1 MLKLNYM
8 HSFIINI
15 LRENTRNKLLFLLI
29 LGFISMQAQPQTFD
43 VLVIGGGASGTA
55 ASIESARLGAKTVLV
70 EEFSWLGGM
79 LTSAGVSAIDGNNK
93 LPSGIWGEFRDS
105 LINYYGSSQALSTGW
120 VSEVLFE
127 PSVGNMIFQTITHKE
142 KNLSICFNSTLQ
154 KVSRENNIWTATIN
168 TPNGQLIVKSKILI
182 DATELGDVAK
192 MCGVKYDIGMED
204 RHITG
209 EPAAAD
215 KAYNIIQDL
224 TYVSILKDY
233 HHDVT
238 IPRPVD
244 YDSIL
249 YSCCC
254 INPLCKIDKGE
265 GKPAWSPQG
274 MITYGKLPNE
284 KYMINWPA
292 EGNDYY
298 LNIIEMTPKERVEAL
313 KKAKS
318 ITMGFLYFLQT
329 KLGMNTLG
337 LADDEFPSSDKLP
350 FIPYHRESRR
360 IHGLVRFT
368 ENHIVSPYTQPDKL
382 YRTNIAVGD
391 YPVDHHHGKY
401 NGEEK
406 LPDLAFHPVPSYGLP
421 LGTLIPQN
429 ADGLI
434 IAEKSIS
441 VSNIANGATRLQPVV
456 LQIGQAAG
464 TLAALSV
471 AQNKKIDEVAVRD
484 VQNSLL
490 KHGGYL
496 MPYLDVK
503 KNHPAYLALQHVGS
517 TGILKGVGKSVSWSN
532 ETWFK
537 ADSILRMNELEG
549 LTDVY
554 PYIRIDKND
563 NNELTWNDALKI
575 VKEIAKKEKLATA
588 KNVKSALTDIYKS
601 FRTKSKMDKFDSKTK
616 ITRLEMAVLI
626 DKILDPF
633 NNKPVNIKGEYL
645 N

>member
-1 MLKLNYM
+1 MFY
-8 HSFIINI
+8 FIIHSI
-15 LRENTRNKLLFLLI
+15 RKNTRIKLLFLLI
-29 LGFISMQAQPQTFD
+29 LGCITMQAQPQTFD
-43 VLVIGGGASGTA
+43 VLVIGGGASGTT
-55 ASIESARLGAKTVLV
+55 ASIESARLGAKTILV
-70 EEFSWLGGM
+70 EEYSWLGGM
-79 LTSAGVSAIDGNNK
+79 LTSAGVSAIDGNNR

-105 LINYYGSSQALSTGW
+105 LINYYGSAQALSTGW
-120 VSEVLFE
+120 VSDVLFE
-127 PSVGNMIFQTITHKE
+127 PSVGNKIFRTITHKE
-142 KNLSICFNSTLQ
+142 KNLSIYFNSTLQ
-154 KVSRENNIWTATIN
+154 KVSRENNSWTATIN
-168 TPNGQLIVKSKILI
+168 TPTGQLIVKSKILI

-215 KAYNIIQDL
+215 KANNIIQDL
-224 TYVSILKDY
+224 TFVSILKDY

-244 YDSIL
+244 YDSTL

-254 INPLCKIDKGE
+254 INPLCKTDKGV

-298 LNIIEMTPKERVEAL
+298 LNIIEMTSKERVEAL

-337 LADDEFPSSDKLP
+337 LADDEYPTTDKLP

-360 IHGLVRFT
+360 IHGLIRFT

-391 YPVDHHHGKY
+391 YPVDHHHRKY
-401 NGEEK
+401 DGEEK
-406 LPDLAFHPVPSYGLP
+406 IPDLAFHPVPSYGLP
-421 LGTLIPQN
+421 LGTLIPQD

-471 AQNKKIDEVAVRD
+471 AQNKKVDQVAVRD

-503 KNHPAYLALQHVGS
+503 KNHPAYLVLQRVGS

-532 ETWFK
+532 ETWFN

-549 LTDVY
+549 LTAVY
-554 PYIRIDKND
+554 PYIRIDTND
-563 NNELTWNDALKI
+563 TNELTWNDALKM
-575 VKEIAKKEKLATA
+575 VKKIAKNEKLTSA
-588 KNVKSALTDIYKS
+588 KNVKLSLTDIYKS
-601 FRTKSKMDKFDSKTK
+601 FKNKSKMDKFDFETT
-616 ITRLEMAVLI
+616 ITRLEMTVLI

-633 NNKPVNIKGEYL
+633 NNKPVTIKGEYL